1 MRRFLALGALLLLAG
16 AARADTQSLAPQD
29 VGQAISRAV
38 QEAAARHQ
46 PAVIAVVDRLG
57 GVLAVYRMAGANP
70 SPAGTGFVQVENN
83 PNGANTGLN
92 GAYVPDSAAAISKAI
107 TAAYLSTSHGNAFS
121 TRTVS
126 QIIQDHFDPGQA
138 NTPSGPLFG
147 LQFSQL
153 ACSDVNRRVDPAD
166 PASLTLGPHR
176 SPLGFAGAPGGFPL
190 YKGGEMVGAVGV
202 AATPSYGLDLNIHVN
217 DGNVDEIIA
226 LAATIGLDAPTALRA
241 DRITLGGLLLRYA
254 DATASEFR
262 SNPAS
267 APPFASIPASV
278 GALADVTGYY
288 QAAGGLRQGVVYGT
302 PESGLR
308 PDSSGAFS
316 TALPPEILVDEHD
329 QPRFPPR
336 AGEGPIAFP
345 IRHPPTLLAG
355 RFPHR
360 SNPLALTQA
369 EVTEILRAAYQ
380 VALQARSA
388 LRQPP
393 GSAATENIAVVDWDG
408 TLLGFIAT
416 PDTLVDGAD
425 AATQKARSA
434 VFISRH
440 DTAAV
445 LAQEPALSPYL
456 AAAEQF
462 YGPTVL
468 EGATAFSTR
477 ALALLSRDTFP
488 DGIAGTPNGPF
499 SLSANSATPFSTGL
513 QLSLVEGNILQHVA
527 YIEGQGPDTAVPCTG
542 LSETV
547 LRDGLQI
554 FAGGFPIYR
563 DGVLIGGIGASG
575 DGDDQSDLTAFLGLW
590 QAGQSLGTGLG
601 NAPAGMRADQLSAHG
616 TSIRYAV
623 CPVAPFLNS
632 TEQNPCLGK

>member
-1 MRRFLALGALLLLAG
+1 MRRLLALVAILVISS
-16 AARADTQSLAPQD
+16 AARADTQSLAPED

-70 SPAGTGFVQVENN
+70 SPVGTGFVQVETN
-83 PNGANTGLN
+83 PNGADTGLN
-92 GAYVPDSAAAISKAI
+92 GAYVPDSAAAISKAV
-107 TAAYLSTSHGNAFS
+107 TAAYLSTAHGNAFS

-153 ACSDVNRRVDPAD
+153 ACSDVNVRADPNQ
-166 PASLTLGPHR
+166 PASLMLGPHR

-226 LAATIGLDAPTALRA
+226 LAATIGLDAPVALRA
-241 DRITLGGLLLRYA
+241 DHITLGGLLLRYS
-254 DATASEFR
+254 DATASALR
-262 SNPAS
+262 SNPGS
-267 APPFASIPASV
+267 APPFESIPAAL
-278 GALADVTGYY
+278 GALGDVTGYY
-288 QAAGGLRQGVVYGT
+288 QAADGLRQGVVYGT
-302 PESGLR
+302 PDSGLR
-308 PDSSGAFS
+308 PDTSGAFS
-316 TALPPEILVDEHD
+316 TVLPPEILVDEHD

-336 AGEGPIAFP
+336 AGLGPQAVRGPISRRP
-345 IRHPPTLLAG
+345 
-355 RFPHR
+355 
-360 SNPLALTQA
+360 SPLALTEV
-369 EVTEILRAAYQ
+369 EVTAILRAAYQ

-393 GSAATENIAVVDWDG
+393 GSAATENIAVVDWNG

-434 VFISRH
+434 VFISRR
-440 DTAAV
+440 DTAAT
-445 LAQEPALSPYL
+445 LAGEPALSPYL
-456 AAAEQF
+456 AAAERF
-462 YGPTVL
+462 YGVTVL
-468 EGATAFSTR
+468 EGRTAFSTR

-499 SLSANSATPFSTGL
+499 SLPAKSATPFSTGL
-513 QLSLVEGNILQHVA
+513 QLSLVESNILQHVG
-527 YIEGQGPDTAVPCTG
+527 YIEGQGPDTPVPCTG
-542 LSETV
+542 LAEPV

-563 DGVLIGGIGASG
+563 NGVLIGGIGASG

-590 QAGQSLGTGLG
+590 QAAQSLGTGLG
-601 NAPAGMRADQLSAHG
+601 NAPAGMRADQLTAFG
-616 TSIRYAV
+616 TSVRYAV

-632 TEQNPCLGK
+632 DEQNPCLGK